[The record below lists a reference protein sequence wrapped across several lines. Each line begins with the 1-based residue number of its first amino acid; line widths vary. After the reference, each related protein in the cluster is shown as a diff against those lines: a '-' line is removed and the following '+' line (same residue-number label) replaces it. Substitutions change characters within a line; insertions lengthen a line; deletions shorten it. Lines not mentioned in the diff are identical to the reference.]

1 MTKPK
6 NNAAINGTHF
16 QFLSTQ
22 ISSGKFCLSVDEAR
36 RFVYIAKELVSCAVW
51 DKKVDREAV
60 AKVAKVVEKAMQD
73 AEYKCQGLPFSLPN
87 DKKLDGGEYSN
98 SNFRAPDLF

>member
-16 QFLSTQ
+16 QFLSPQ

-51 DKKVDREAV
+51 DKKVDPAKIKAIMHEVFV
-60 AKVAKVVEKAMQD
+60 APNKEDLNVSKV
-73 AEYKCQGLPFSLPN
+73 
-87 DKKLDGGEYSN
+87 KL
-98 SNFRAPDLF
+98 F

>member
-1 MTKPK
+1 M
-6 NNAAINGTHF
+6 
-16 QFLSTQ
+16 
-22 ISSGKFCLSVDEAR
+22 VDKVADPDNSPQM
-36 RFVYIAKELVSCAVW
+36 FMKW
-51 DKKVDREAV
+51 DKKVDQEAV

-87 DKKLDGGEYSN
+87 DKKLDGGEYNN